1 MNNKVCVEL
10 IVPSIEERYDVFLPV
25 SKNTLETIYLLS
37 KAIYEMSDGNFPIS
51 NKISL
56 MGVNRGVFV
65 DTSKTIYENQ
75 ILNGTKL
82 VLI

>member
-25 SKNTLETIYLLS
+25 SKNTLEIIYLLS
-37 KAIYEMSDGNFPIS
+37 KAINEMSDGNFPIS

-56 MGVNRGVFV
+56 LDVNTGIFV
-65 DTSKTIYENQ
+65 DVNKTIYENK

>member
-37 KAIYEMSDGNFPIS
+37 KAINEMSDGNFPIS

-56 MGVNRGVFV
+56 LDVNTGIFV
-65 DTSKTIYENQ
+65 DINKTIYENK

>member
-37 KAIYEMSDGNFPIS
+37 KAIHEMSDGNFPIS

-56 MGVNRGVFV
+56 MDVNTGVFV
-65 DTSKTIYENQ
+65 DINKTIYENK

>member
-25 SKNTLETIYLLS
+25 NKNTLETIYLLS
-37 KAIYEMSDGNFPIS
+37 KAIHEMSDGHFPIS

-56 MGVNRGVFV
+56 MDVNTGIFV
-65 DTSKTIYENQ
+65 DVNKTIYENK

>member
-25 SKNTLETIYLLS
+25 SKNTLETIYLIS
-37 KAIYEMSDGNFPIS
+37 KAINEMSDGNFPIS
-51 NKISL
+51 NTLSL
-56 MGVNRGVFV
+56 MDVNTGIFV
-65 DTSKTIYENQ
+65 DTTKTIYENK

>member
-10 IVPSIEERYDVFLPV
+10 IVPSIEERYDVFIPIN
-25 SKNTLETIYLLS
+25 KRTLEVIYLLN
-37 KAIYEMSDGNFPIS
+37 KAINEMSNGNFPIS
-51 NKISL
+51 NALSL
-56 MGVNRGVFV
+56 MDVNTGMFV
-65 DTSKTIYENQ
+65 DINKTIFENR

>member
-37 KAIYEMSDGNFPIS
+37 KAINEMSDGNFPIS

-56 MGVNRGVFV
+56 MDVNTGVFV
-65 DTSKTIYENQ
+65 DMNKTIYENK